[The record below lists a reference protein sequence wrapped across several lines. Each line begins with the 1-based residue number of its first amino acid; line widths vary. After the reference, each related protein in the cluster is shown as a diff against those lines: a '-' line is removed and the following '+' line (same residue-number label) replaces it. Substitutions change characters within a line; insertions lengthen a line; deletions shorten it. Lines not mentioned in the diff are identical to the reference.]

1 MPLQNPPHR
10 NRTSPVWPRNINAE
24 PLHFVLEKFSS
35 PMKKKLLAVGVAVLV
50 SRCPRHTVI
59 SAAD

>member
-1 MPLQNPPHR
+1 MATH
-10 NRTSPVWPRNINAE
+10 INAE

-59 SAAD
+59 NKRGGLNYTSGC

>member
-1 MPLQNPPHR
+1 MATQYQR
-10 NRTSPVWPRNINAE
+10 RTFD
-24 PLHFVLEKFSS
+24 FVLEKFSS

>member
-1 MPLQNPPHR
+1 MPL
-10 NRTSPVWPRNINAE
+10 VWPRNINAE

-35 PMKKKLLAVGVAVLV
+35 PMKKTLLAVGLAVLV